1 MPVPTPGS
9 QQGHLLVELR
19 VRNPRKALMAQ
30 AHDTAMDLLHESAD
44 ALEAVANACD
54 ESEDASRL
62 LALTDRIRRY
72 LATSRSTTTLGMP
85 RITSSGNEL
94 SETMVVRRTEAGQ
107 YGHVRIVP
115 E

>member
-1 MPVPTPGS
+1 
-9 QQGHLLVELR
+9 
-19 VRNPRKALMAQ
+19 MAQ

-54 ESEDASRL
+54 EREDASRL

-94 SETMVVRRTEAGQ
+94 SEAMVVRRTEAGQ